1 MAADRL
7 AQNFSEGF
15 TVQRSGVGAA
25 KQDAIGFQT
34 VQSQLNERTVVGFD
48 SEYFRLPV
56 PGKSWWIKN
65 DDIKPAVTSAE
76 SSEPIENVTIDE
88 IVFCQV
94 QMIELIV
101 ALSPFQRLP
110 G

>member
-1 MAADRL
+1 MSADRL

-15 TVQRSGVGAA
+15 MGQRSGVGTA

-34 VQSQLNERTVVGFD
+34 VPSQLNERTVVGFD

-65 DDIKPAVTSAE
+65 DDIKPALASAE
-76 SSEPIENVTIDE
+76 SSEPIENVTVNE